1 MRIITGTEMKKL
13 DNWAVQEYGVPSLL
27 LMENAGGAVVRK
39 AEQLLENP
47 CGRQVII
54 LAGKG
59 NNGGDALVVARRL
72 HELGA
77 EVRLFL
83 LFPPEDF
90 SNDTLE
96 NWQLVEKKGLK
107 WHVLCDENSF
117 YLLKLR
123 LNQCDLIVDGIF
135 GTGFRGKPD
144 NKVSR
149 VIQAVNESNSLVLSI
164 DIPSG
169 LEADSG
175 RIEGVCIKADYT
187 VTFAWAKRGL
197 VVFPGK
203 EYVGQLEIANISL
216 PEEAINELEREEY
229 YVDFN
234 LVKKILPPVNW
245 QGHKNS
251 FGQVLVVAGS
261 YGMTGAAYFAC
272 KAAYR
277 SGAGVVTAC
286 LPRSLA
292 VDFDIALPE
301 VITYGV
307 EETHQKTIDAAA
319 WLEIVELLER
329 KRAVIFGPG
338 LSKQKQTREVLQ
350 QLLQYTKV
358 PLVIDADGLNVL
370 AEDTGILKDI
380 QTSVI
385 LTPHP
390 GEMAR
395 LLDIPIELVQA
406 DRIGAALEA
415 AAKLNAIVVLK
426 GAATITATPQGI
438 VYINSTGCPALAT
451 AGTGDILAGIIGGL
465 LAQGIDPVEAA
476 YLGVFVHG
484 LAGDLAAKEKSM
496 RGVIATD
503 VLEELPYALRSIEEK
518 GRPGK
523 GRDNYEKTCM
533 GRNRFK

>member
-1 MRIITGTEMKKL
+1 MRLITGTEMKKL

-47 CGRQVII
+47 YGRQVII
-54 LAGKG
+54 IAGKG
-59 NNGGDALVVARRL
+59 NNGGDALVAARRL

-96 NWQLVEKKGLK
+96 NWLLVEKKGLK
-107 WHVLCDENSF
+107 WHILSDENSF

-123 LNQCDLIVDGIF
+123 LNQCDLVVDGIF
-135 GTGFRGKPD
+135 GTGFRGKPE
-144 NKVSR
+144 NNVSR
-149 VIQAVNESNSLVLSI
+149 VIQAVNESNAIVLAI

-169 LEADSG
+169 LEADTG
-175 RIEGVCIKADYT
+175 KIEGACIKADYT
-187 VTFAWAKRGL
+187 VTFACAKRGL

-216 PEEAINELEREEY
+216 PQEAINELEREEY
-229 YVDFN
+229 YVD
-234 LVKKILPPVNW
+234 LDCIKKILPPLNW

-251 FGQVLVVAGS
+251 FGQALIIAGS
-261 YGMTGAAYFAC
+261 AGMTGAAYFAC

-292 VDFDIALPE
+292 LNFDIALPE

-307 EETHQKTIDAAA
+307 EETPQKTIDSAA
-319 WLEIVELLER
+319 WLEIEGLLVN
-329 KRAVIFGPG
+329 KKSVVFGPG
-338 LSKQKQTREVLQ
+338 LSNKGETKEVLH
-350 QLLQYTKV
+350 QLLQNIKA

-370 AEDTGILKDI
+370 AEDTDVLKNI

-395 LLDIPIELVQA
+395 LLDVPVELVQS

-415 AAKLNAIVVLK
+415 AEKMNAIVVLK
-426 GAATITATPQGI
+426 GAASITATPQGI
-438 VYINSTGCPALAT
+438 VYVNSTGCPALAT

-476 YLGVFVHG
+476 YLGVYVHG
-484 LAGDLAAKEKSM
+484 WAGDLAANEKGM
-496 RGVIATD
+496 RGVMATD
-503 VLEELPYALRSIEEK
+503 VLEALPYVLRIIEEQ
-518 GRPGK
+518 GCPGK
-523 GRDNYEKTCM
+523 GRDNYEKTGM